1 MIALCKSKIVTKKFY
16 FFFTKYKHDK
26 SRSIKD
32 YEIKPEGN
40 LIKILSEPKPKIN
53 LSKKKIKEIKKDFS
67 ELRYGFSK
75 SKINEFRKSH
85 YNITSLSA
93 AEIKDTEKKSSW
105 IRKSLFKLKKYYD
118 YYNTEYQGVRDI
130 GNLVNRNLFDEI
142 DKDCYKLKVL
152 LMVIT

>member
-1 MIALCKSKIVTKKFY
+1 MINLSLNELKLIA
-16 FFFTKYKHDK
+16 K

-32 YEIKPEGN
+32 YEIKSEDN

-75 SKINEFRKSH
+75 SKINEFRRSH
-85 YNITSLSA
+85 YNITSLST

>member
-1 MIALCKSKIVTKKFY
+1 MINLSLNELKLIA
-16 FFFTKYKHDK
+16 K

-75 SKINEFRKSH
+75 SKINEFRRSH

-142 DKDCYKLKVL
+142 DKDCYKQKVL

>member
-1 MIALCKSKIVTKKFY
+1 MINLSLNELKLIA
-16 FFFTKYKHDK
+16 K

-75 SKINEFRKSH
+75 SKINEFRRSH

-93 AEIKDTEKKSSW
+93 PEMKDTEKKSS
-105 IRKSLFKLKKYYD
+105 
-118 YYNTEYQGVRDI
+118 
-130 GNLVNRNLFDEI
+130 
-142 DKDCYKLKVL
+142 
-152 LMVIT
+152 

>member
-1 MIALCKSKIVTKKFY
+1 MINLSLNELKLIA
-16 FFFTKYKHDK
+16 K

-32 YEIKPEGN
+32 YEIKPEDN

-75 SKINEFRKSH
+75 SKINEFRRSH
-85 YNITSLSA
+85 YNITSLST

-142 DKDCYKLKVL
+142 DKDCYKQKVL